1 MVGRITL
8 APMTQ
13 SPIEALTNG
22 RWKPMWTIRLL
33 TVLAMVACFL
43 AMLVFK
49 SGPSH
54 SFCVDLTLGFLV
66 GLLAQSFATQ
76 AGETA
81 AS

>member
-1 MVGRITL
+1 MKGRITL

-22 RWKPMWTIRLL
+22 RWKPIWTIRLM
-33 TVLAMVACFL
+33 TVLAMVACSL
-43 AMLVFK
+43 AILVFK
-49 SGPSH
+49 SGHAH
-54 SFCVDLTLGFLV
+54 SFCIGLTLGFLV